1 MSENKQIILLRIA
14 YWVGAIMDGLV
25 GLNMVLATIF
35 GNISPF
41 IPTPF
46 TGGTS
51 YQFAMG
57 FCASFMIAWT
67 VLLIWADRK
76 PVARKD
82 ILIITA
88 VPVVGGFTLVEFFG
102 LYLQTVILIELIPM
116 LVIRSALII
125 LLVGSYIWARNLVE
139 D

>member
-1 MSENKQIILLRIA
+1 
-14 YWVGAIMDGLV
+14 MDTLV

-41 IPTPF
+41 LPTPF
-46 TGGTS
+46 MGGPS

-67 VLLIWADRK
+67 ALLIWADRK

-82 ILIITA
+82 ILILTA
-88 VPVVGGFTLVEFFG
+88 VPVVGGFTLVEFFR
-102 LYLQTVILIELIPM
+102 LYLQTVVIFEFIPM
-116 LVIRSALII
+116 LLIRSAVIVP
-125 LLVGSYIWARNLVE
+125 LVGSYTWARNLTE
-139 D
+139 E

>member
-1 MSENKQIILLRIA
+1 MSEQKQKLLLRIA
-14 YWVGAIMDGLV
+14 YWVGAIMDALV
-25 GLNMVLATIF
+25 GFNMILATII

-41 IPTPF
+41 VPTPF
-46 TGGTS
+46 IGGNS

-67 VLLIWADRK
+67 VLLIWADKK

-88 VPVVGGFTLVEFFG
+88 IPVVGGFTLVEFFG
-102 LYLQTVILIELIPM
+102 LYLQTVTLIELIPM
-116 LVIRSALII
+116 LVIRSALIM
-125 LLVGSYIWARNLVE
+125 LMVGSYIWARNLIE
-139 D
+139 E